1 MREVISMI
9 EIVVTA
15 PAWVEDLT
23 GWVRLAAALLA
34 LLAGVIGIATKV
46 RKLVKRRK
54 KKQQQQQKI
63 AQIGPILDDGG
74 DDPEPGKLAA

>member
-1 MREVISMI
+1 MI

-23 GWVRLAAALLA
+23 GWVRLAGALLA

-46 RKLVKRRK
+46 RKIVKRRK
-54 KKQQQQQKI
+54 KKQKI
-63 AQIGPILDDGG
+63 AQASPILDDGG
-74 DDPEPGKLAA
+74 DDPERGKLAA

>member
-1 MREVISMI
+1 
-9 EIVVTA
+9 
-15 PAWVEDLT
+15 
-23 GWVRLAAALLA
+23 LLA